1 MQQDKKK
8 QPNKIKIHEQTSRWP
23 ISRSPTGPN
32 RKEMRFQ
39 APVKYE
45 TMHTKLP
52 PSKIMTE
59 QLYQTGSPST
69 IVKLKNQ
76 IARD

>member
-8 QPNKIKIHEQTSRWP
+8 QPNKIKIHEQTSRWLA
-23 ISRSPTGPN
+23 GPN
-32 RKEMRFQ
+32 HKEMRFQ